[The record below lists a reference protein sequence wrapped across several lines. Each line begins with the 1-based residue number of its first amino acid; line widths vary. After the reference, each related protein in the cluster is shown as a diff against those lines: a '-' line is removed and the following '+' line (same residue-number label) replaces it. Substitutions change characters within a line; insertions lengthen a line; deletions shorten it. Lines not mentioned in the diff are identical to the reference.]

1 MSLIRTEIQPI
12 PYILML
18 HRMKANN
25 KEVTKM
31 KRNYEEPEMEVL
43 LLEFADVM
51 NQSTPTTEENELGP
65 DFE

>member
-1 MSLIRTEIQPI
+1 
-12 PYILML
+12 ML

-51 NQSTPTTEENELGP
+51 NQSTPTTEGKRIRSG
-65 DFE
+65 F

>member
-1 MSLIRTEIQPI
+1 
-12 PYILML
+12 
-18 HRMKANN
+18 
-25 KEVTKM
+25 M

-51 NQSTPTTEENELGP
+51 NQSITTEESELGP

>member
-1 MSLIRTEIQPI
+1 
-12 PYILML
+12 
-18 HRMKANN
+18 
-25 KEVTKM
+25 M

-65 DFE
+65 FCHHVCDRRRSEQ